1 MPDTTITVSHGKK
14 SKRLLITART
24 ADGKMF
30 KLKYRKIDDNTLRI
44 YNKVDSAMKVKII
57 VTPKEPLD
65 NQGWYKATQSVARLL
80 MMVRNVSFSYRN
92 NYSMSLPGFMPTVG
106 DAFGQK
112 RSANALSPG
121 LDFAFGLID
130 DSYIDKARNNNW
142 LLICDTVATPATT
155 NKTEDLQL
163 RATLEPVK
171 NFKIDLHAS
180 RTLTT
185 AKSIQ
190 YMYEGTPTTQSG
202 TFSITT
208 IALKGMFD
216 GIGNANNG
224 YQSKTFEK
232 FCNSLSGF
240 RDRVEAQ
247 YANAVYP
254 AGTSLAGGKFDA
266 ANGTVGRYSADVMI
280 PAFLSTYTSM
290 GGKSLGIFPA
300 LSRMLPNWTIRYSGL
315 GRLPWFRDVFKS
327 VTLSHS
333 YVSVYAV
340 GAYSSYST
348 FAEYMNGLGFVNDAT
363 TGNPVPSSMFNVS
376 TVTLSSAFS
385 PLLGFDF
392 TFNNNMTLRVDYKTQ
407 RALTL
412 SMTSVQINESV
423 SKDWTL
429 GWGWT
434 LNNFDLFGGGNHRKV
449 KVVRN
454 GGTGRQRSEQPADPD
469 DSHGS

>member
-1 MPDTTITVSHGKK
+1 
-14 SKRLLITART
+14 
-24 ADGKMF
+24 
-30 KLKYRKIDDNTLRI
+30 
-44 YNKVDSAMKVKII
+44 
-57 VTPKEPLD
+57 
-65 NQGWYKATQSVARLL
+65 
-80 MMVRNVSFSYRN
+80 
-92 NYSMSLPGFMPTVG
+92 
-106 DAFGQK
+106 
-112 RSANALSPG
+112 
-121 LDFAFGLID
+121 
-130 DSYIDKARNNNW
+130 
-142 LLICDTVATPATT
+142 
-155 NKTEDLQL
+155 
-163 RATLEPVK
+163 
-171 NFKIDLHAS
+171 
-180 RTLTT
+180 
-185 AKSIQ
+185 
-190 YMYEGTPTTQSG
+190 
-202 TFSITT
+202 
-208 IALKGMFD
+208 
-216 GIGNANNG
+216 
-224 YQSKTFEK
+224 
-232 FCNSLSGF
+232 LSGF

-454 GGTGRQRSEQPADPD
+454 GGTGVNGQNNQPARTTATAARQTGGINHDLKLRLDFTYRKQASLTRDIATMTSAASSGTSNLNIQFSAEYTLSRILSLSFYYDRTTNTPLLSSSSYPTTTQD
-469 DSHGS
+469 FGLSMKFSLTR